1 MTLYQKRVSNPPS
14 CSSYIYLTT
23 IFIWTSATEKT
34 KYITVD
40 LHLSQMKQ
48 HGGVLWVQVV
58 FHELEKSMN
67 SQLDEFC
74 SSTQT
79 NSQAC
84 CAKSIQFRQSKLP
97 EGLSALENNP
107 HPCTRK
113 AMTARIDVLKVVPRN
128 GYIHIV
134 TCSN

>member
-1 MTLYQKRVSNPPS
+1 MTRDPISKKSEQPTLLFKLY
-14 CSSYIYLTT
+14 
-23 IFIWTSATEKT
+23 IFIWTCAVKKT

-58 FHELEKSMN
+58 FRELFSMN

-84 CAKSIQFRQSKLP
+84 CAKSILFRQSKLP

-113 AMTARIDVLKVVPRN
+113 ATTARIEALKVVPRN

>member
-1 MTLYQKRVSNPPS
+1 MTRDPISKKSEQPTLLFK
-14 CSSYIYLTT
+14 LF
-23 IFIWTSATEKT
+23 IFIWTCAAEKT

-58 FHELEKSMN
+58 FHELFSMN

-84 CAKSIQFRQSKLP
+84 CAKSILFRQSKLP

-113 AMTARIDVLKVVPRN
+113 ATTARIEALKVVPRN

>member
-1 MTLYQKRVSNPPS
+1 MTHDPISKKSEQPTLLFKL
-14 CSSYIYLTT
+14 YIYMDLRH
-23 IFIWTSATEKT
+23 EKT

-84 CAKSIQFRQSKLP
+84 CAKSILFRQSKLP

-113 AMTARIDVLKVVPRN
+113 AMTARIEALKVVPRN
-128 GYIHIV
+128 GYVHIA

>member
-1 MTLYQKRVSNPPS
+1 MTRDPISRKSEQPTLLFKLY
-14 CSSYIYLTT
+14 
-23 IFIWTSATEKT
+23 IFIWTCAVKKT

-74 SSTQT
+74 SSTET

-84 CAKSIQFRQSKLP
+84 CAKSILFRQSKLP

>member
-1 MTLYQKRVSNPPS
+1 MTRDPISKKSEQPTLLFKL
-14 CSSYIYLTT
+14 C
-23 IFIWTSATEKT
+23 IFIWTCATK
-34 KYITVD
+34 KKQYITVD

-74 SSTQT
+74 SSTET

-84 CAKSIQFRQSKLP
+84 CAKSILFRQSKLP

-113 AMTARIDVLKVVPRN
+113 AMTARIEALKVVPRN
-128 GYIHIV
+128 GYVHIA